1 MRDDFDTVPVRPP
14 LGESE
19 LELRER
25 LRRHV
30 DALAGVIGP
39 RHMDA
44 PGTLETA
51 ANYIERELAAV
62 AGETVVRHRFPA
74 GNDWAENLLVE
85 RRGTQRPE
93 RVIVV
98 GAHYDTVPETPGADD
113 NASAVAMLI
122 EAARVL
128 AGRDAKYTLRFLAP
142 ANEEA
147 PHHELGTMGSDHYA
161 RHCAAEQGTRVI
173 GMLSL
178 EMVGYYRTAPRSQA
192 LPAALPGLVRHVF
205 PNRGDFLAAV
215 ANMRSI
221 PLLLR
226 FWRGFRRS
234 RPRFRIVP
242 VALPEAVR
250 DITRS
255 DHRAFW
261 ALGIPALMITDTSY
275 LRNPHYHQPTDTPD
289 TLDYDRLARATL
301 GVAGGI
307 GRLAGI
313 RQPVVW

>member
-1 MRDDFDTVPVRPP
+1 MADDFENMPVWPP
-14 LGESE
+14 LREAE
-19 LELRER
+19 LKLRER

-39 RHMDA
+39 RHMEA

-51 ANYIERELAAV
+51 ANYVERELTAV
-62 AGETVVRHRFPA
+62 AGETVVRHRFPV

-85 RRGTQRPE
+85 RRGTQRPD
-93 RVIVV
+93 RVLVV

-113 NASAVAMLI
+113 NASAVAMLV

-128 AGRDAKYTLRFLAP
+128 AGRDAKYTLRFVAF

-147 PHHELGTMGSDHYA
+147 PHHDLGTMGSDHYA
-161 RHCAAEQGTRVI
+161 RHCAAKQGTRVV

-192 LPAALPGLVRHVF
+192 LPTALPRITRHVF
-205 PNRGDFLAAV
+205 PRRGDFLAAV
-215 ANMRSI
+215 ANPRSI

-234 RPRFRIVP
+234 RPKFRVFP
-242 VALPEAVR
+242 VALPQAVP
-250 DITRS
+250 DISRS
-255 DHRAFW
+255 DHRGFW
-261 ALGIPALMITDTSY
+261 ALGIPALMVTDTSY
-275 LRNPHYHQPTDTPD
+275 LRNPHYHRPSDTPD
-289 TLDYDRLARATL
+289 TLDYDRLTRATL

-307 GRLAGI
+307 GRLAGV
-313 RQPVVW
+313 RQAVVW